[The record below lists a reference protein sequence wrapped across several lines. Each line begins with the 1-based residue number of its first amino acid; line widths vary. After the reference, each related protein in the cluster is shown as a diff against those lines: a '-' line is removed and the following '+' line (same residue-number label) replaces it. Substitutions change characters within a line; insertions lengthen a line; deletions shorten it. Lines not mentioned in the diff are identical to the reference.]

1 MLLHPASSLKDTL
14 PARCPVSRGLEKA
27 SEFFKHTYTH
37 SYCCLNERKFHATN
51 ILIDFSLRGE
61 KNHFFLSFIS
71 LNPYIYIYIYTHTHT
86 YIYPC
91 YLCNCFPLFSRKL
104 SLFFP

>member
-86 YIYPC
+86 HIYIPVIFVIVS
-91 YLCNCFPLFSRKL
+91 LCSPEN
-104 SLFFP
+104 